1 LEPTAGLHD
10 AAATREE
17 ELRGSASRPVLEGHA
32 LDRVIAESA
41 LSVVYLGT
49 DLALRLPVAVKE
61 YLPQRL
67 ARRHSAALVVP
78 LPGETQR
85 FERGLRAFIDEAR
98 TLARCEHPS
107 LLRVVRLVESH
118 GTAYRVMPHLAGQRL
133 DEVRRR
139 RGAPLDGPVVRRL
152 LESLLDA
159 LQAWQLVAG
168 VHGRVVPDNILVLL
182 DGRPLLMGPGAV
194 EAALAPERRGA
205 STTGARAVAS
215 SDGWPV
221 GPWVDVHAVA
231 QVGRFCITGE
241 WPEAGIDAAA
251 EPLHDAM
258 RRLGL
263 LGPRLGLDPSL
274 VDAIAVATSPEPH
287 LRPQSGAQLREWL
300 AHGPPAGLAAVDV
313 PLDVGPDPEAAAQGG
328 LALPGLVTPVDSR
341 RDVAGPAAP
350 IEVPWTPPDEGSAAF
365 EGPPDEVVIARDV
378 APAAGFAPPGVARTA
393 TPTARASPAHASSAD
408 DSPPSPGPAPAARP
422 VPQLTPELASLAGR
436 LAAQR
441 QELPVEDVDRG
452 GNSVL
457 PGARRQG
464 TAGGLAR
471 RSGVPTWAYALIALA
486 VVVALGVVLLVDQQP
501 VRVEGWTPEGAL
513 AGAGHEARPALANVP
528 GATRTTPAP
537 PAPMDV
543 PAASGDAG
551 GTTGSTATLDGRAP
565 APSSPTEL
573 AGATPAV
580 VPPTD
585 PETPRAP
592 PAGDEVRTR
601 AATQPS
607 TRAPHAPG
615 PAPAKAARAAPAVAG
630 PREACGERTQFS
642 LYRCMQTQCTQ
653 GRWHAHPQCVRFRKT
668 DEIE

>member
-1 LEPTAGLHD
+1 
-10 AAATREE
+10 
-17 ELRGSASRPVLEGHA
+17 
-32 LDRVIAESA
+32 
-41 LSVVYLGT
+41 
-49 DLALRLPVAVKE
+49 
-61 YLPQRL
+61 
-67 ARRHSAALVVP
+67 
-78 LPGETQR
+78 
-85 FERGLRAFIDEAR
+85 
-98 TLARCEHPS
+98 
-107 LLRVVRLVESH
+107 VVRK
-118 GTAYRVMPHLAGQRL
+118 
-133 DEVRRR
+133 
-139 RGAPLDGPVVRRL
+139 L

-194 EAALAPERRGA
+194 EAALAPERRGTSIA
-205 STTGARAVAS
+205 GARAAAS

-241 WPEAGIDAAA
+241 WPEAGTDAAA

-313 PLDVGPDPEAAAQGG
+313 PLDVGPDPAAATRAG
-328 LALPGLVTPVDSR
+328 LILPGLVTPVDSR
-341 RDVAGPAAP
+341 RDAAGPAAP
-350 IEVPWTPPDEGSAAF
+350 IEVPWTPPDEGSSAF

-378 APAAGFAPPGVARTA
+378 APAAGFAPPGLAPIA
-393 TPTARASPAHASSAD
+393 TPTAHASAAD
-408 DSPPSPGPAPAARP
+408 DSPALPGPAPAARP

-441 QELPVEDVDRG
+441 QGLPVEDMDRG

-464 TAGGLAR
+464 AAGGLAR
-471 RSGVPTWAYALIALA
+471 RSGVPTWAYAMIALA

-501 VRVEGWTPEGAL
+501 VRVEGWTPEGTL
-513 AGAGHEARPALANVP
+513 AGAGHEARPALTDVP
-528 GATRTTPAP
+528 AAARTTPAP

-543 PAASGDAG
+543 PAASGDGG
-551 GTTGSTATLDGRAP
+551 GTTASSATLDARAP
-565 APSSPTEL
+565 ARQSPTEL
-573 AGATPAV
+573 AAATSAV
-580 VPPTD
+580 VPP
-585 PETPRAP
+585 PSLETLRAP
-592 PAGDEVRTR
+592 PAGDEVRTP
-601 AATQPS
+601 AATQPW

-615 PAPAKAARAAPAVAG
+615 PAPAKAARAAPAVAS